1 MDTRRVG
8 TTLAACALIAL
19 GACSKEV
26 GNNAEPQ
33 PGVGAKLNGA
43 IERTEQKLSNAGERA
58 KEGVADATE
67 KTQETLNRASESLK
81 AEAARVKPGEVPYAA
96 RQAVPGATPPAAT
109 PAAPTPL
116 SAAITTA
123 VPADNPATTTT
134 LSSGPTTTIKMSGI
148 PADTRVVLNDAAI
161 TASIKADLLRD
172 PDLSV
177 LKIDVD
183 THDGVV
189 TLNGLA
195 ANDAAR
201 TRAERMAQSVKGVR
215 EVRNHLTTKQA

>member
-1 MDTRRVG
+1 METRRVG

-26 GNNAEPQ
+26 GNNAEVKP
-33 PGVGAKLNGA
+33 VGAKLHSA
-43 IERTEQKLSNAGERA
+43 IERTEQKLSTAGERA
-58 KEGVADATE
+58 REGVAAATE
-67 KTQETLNRASESLK
+67 KTQEAISRAGESL
-81 AEAARVKPGEVPYAA
+81 RKPGEVPYAP
-96 RQAVPGATPPAAT
+96 RQSVQDPAQPGASASLTTGAAG
-109 PAAPTPL
+109 
-116 SAAITTA
+116 
-123 VPADNPATTTT
+123 DNPATTTT
-134 LSSGPTTTIKMSGI
+134 LSSGPTTSVKVSGI
-148 PADTRVVLNDAAI
+148 PPDTRVVLNDAAI

-195 ANDAAR
+195 GNAAAKA
-201 TRAERMAQSVKGVR
+201 RAEKMAQSVKGVR

>member
-1 MDTRRVG
+1 MKTRRVG

-26 GNNAEPQ
+26 GNNAEVK
-33 PGVGAKLNGA
+33 PGVGAKIDRAL
-43 IERTEQKLSNAGERA
+43 ERTEQKLSNAGERA
-58 KEGVADATE
+58 KEGVAEATE
-67 KTQETLNRASESLK
+67 KTQETLSRAGESLK
-81 AEAARVKPGEVPYAA
+81 ADTAKLKPGEVPYAP
-96 RQAVPGATPPAAT
+96 RQQTQDAAT
-109 PAAPTPL
+109 SPSQAAV
-116 SAAITTA
+116 TTTM
-123 VPADNPATTTT
+123 PSDNPPTTTT
-134 LSSGPTTTIKMSGI
+134 LSSGPTTSIKATGI
-148 PADTRVVLNDAAI
+148 PADTRAVLNDAAI

-183 THDGVV
+183 TRDGVV

-195 ANDAAR
+195 GNDAAR

-215 EVRNHLTTKQA
+215 EVRNRLTVKQA